1 MAASSCIQCRVD
13 PQLKLRLQAI
23 AVGQGL
29 TESAVLKRLVIGL
42 MGTAPASDARVLA
55 VEPIGPPARVY
66 VRLRRSDH
74 ALLRE
79 RAAGRG
85 LASATYV
92 SMLVRTHLRG
102 MPPLP
107 DRELAELRHAAGAL
121 GAVGRNL
128 NQIAHVAHRT
138 EIRIRQSLFR
148 RDLSA
153 WRRSIISG
161 RNWSREDRGIHGG
174 ARASFAQ
181 WACRS
186 GASHVHTAA
195 ESQFH
200 CHILFR
206 QATGG
211 SVRRICGRQRAS
223 NCARWCGS
231 SRARA
236 L

>member
-1 MAASSCIQCRVD
+1 MFDMAASSCIQCRVD

-138 EIRIRQSLFR
+138 GRVEGVTTA
-148 RDLSA
+148 DL
-153 WRRSIISG
+153 
-161 RNWSREDRGIHGG
+161 
-174 ARASFAQ
+174 RAML
-181 WACRS
+181 
-186 GASHVHTAA
+186 AA
-195 ESQFH
+195 FEG
-200 CHILFR
+200 L
-206 QATGG
+206 
-211 SVRRICGRQRAS
+211 
-223 NCARWCGS
+223 
-231 SRARA
+231 RARFKRLIEA
-236 L
+236 NIASWETDDAKASR